1 MILGL
6 DVSTRCVGWALLEED
21 EKIFKHGYISLSKL
35 NFDLDKAEK
44 VRYTLE
50 GLAKEYDIERVGIE
64 DILQKSSTGSAK
76 TITTLA
82 GFNGIVRYICY
93 KIFSKAP
100 ESVRFCDARKMFK
113 ISREGKEKIK
123 VAVHRYIDQTYKD
136 SFVTEYNRNNNVR
149 PESMDSSDAVLI
161 AKYLC
166 RTDKETNEK
175 RRTAKRKT
183 RTVQANK

>member
-6 DVSTRCVGWALLEED
+6 DVSTRCVGWALLNDD
-21 EKIFKHGYISLSKL
+21 ETIFKHGYISLSKV

-44 VRYTLE
+44 VRHIIGE
-50 GLAKEYDIERVGIE
+50 LADKHKITRVGIE

-76 TITTLA
+76 TITVLA
-82 GFNGIVRYICY
+82 GFNGIVRYICF
-93 KIFSKAP
+93 KIFGKHP
-100 ESVRFCDARKMFK
+100 ESVRFCDARKTFK
-113 ISREGKEKIK
+113 IKREGKEKMK
-123 VAVHRYIDQTYKD
+123 VAVHRYISGAYEN
-136 SFVTEYNRNNNVR
+136 SFLTEYNRNDNIR

-175 RRTAKRKT
+175 RRTSKGKT
-183 RTVQANK
+183 RAIQTNK